1 MKTSLFKIIIAS
13 LLLLSCN
20 QSKND
25 KTQRENEPDIYN
37 LKESDTAINNA
48 IAKANETLNQ
58 FETILKNDE
67 QYLNY
72 YSIKQNF
79 PTSNGGG
86 EHIWVGQIK
95 LINGNYSGI
104 IGNDPIYTKAV
115 KLGDTV
121 TVAKNKISDWMI
133 IDGTTGK
140 TKGGYTIRVLRDR
153 MSTEEKAQFDVSSG
167 LVFE

>member
-1 MKTSLFKIIIAS
+1 MKTALFKIIITS
-13 LLLLSCN
+13 LILLSCS

-25 KTQRENEPDIYN
+25 KTQRDNEPDVYN
-37 LKESDTAINNA
+37 LEDSDTGINNA

-58 FETILKNDE
+58 FETILKNDD
-67 QYLNY
+67 QHLNY
-72 YSIKQNF
+72 YSIKQSF

-86 EHIWVGQIK
+86 ENIWVGQIK
-95 LINGNYSGI
+95 LVKGNYSGI
-104 IGNDPIYTKAV
+104 IGNEPIYTKAV
-115 KLGDTV
+115 KLGETITV
-121 TVAKNKISDWMI
+121 DKSKISDWMI

-153 MSTEEKAQFDVSSG
+153 MSTEEKKQFDLSSG